1 MTGSGMH
8 LGRLVMAP
16 RVGLPAGNALAVP
29 RGRAGAR
36 MSCDDVRSPPR
47 HAKP

>member
-1 MTGSGMH
+1 
-8 LGRLVMAP
+8 MAP
-16 RVGLPAGNALAVP
+16 RFRLPAGNALAVP

-36 MSCDDVRSPPR
+36 TSCDDVRSPPR